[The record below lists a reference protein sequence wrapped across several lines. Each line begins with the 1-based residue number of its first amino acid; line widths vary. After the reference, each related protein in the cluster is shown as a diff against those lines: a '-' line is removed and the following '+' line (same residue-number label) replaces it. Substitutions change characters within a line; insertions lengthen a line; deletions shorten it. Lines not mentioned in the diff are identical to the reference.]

1 MMGGDDR
8 GERRPGGRGGR
19 LDLAVFEGSY
29 QLHEQENKEGGAP
42 GEFAPIFRSG
52 FGRGRSA
59 APYVDGDGK
68 LRTTADSAVKEAAV
82 IKRFFKI

>member
-1 MMGGDDR
+1 MTAVNAV
-8 GERRPGGRGGR
+8 PVVVV
-19 LDLAVFEGSY
+19 DLAVFVGSY
-29 QLHEQENKEGGAP
+29 RRHEQENKEGGAP
-42 GEFAPIFRSG
+42 GEFEPIFRSG